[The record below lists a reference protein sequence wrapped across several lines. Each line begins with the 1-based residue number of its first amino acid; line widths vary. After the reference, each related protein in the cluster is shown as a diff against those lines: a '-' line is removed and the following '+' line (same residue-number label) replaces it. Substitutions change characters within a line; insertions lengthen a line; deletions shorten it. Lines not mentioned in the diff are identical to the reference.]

1 MAQESRLVIVID
13 SQNAERNAKALAA
26 EMSKITEKG
35 DSATRTSEELGKQIK
50 VTNNIVQNFNT
61 TVNNSSYVVNKTAEA
76 TKQATQQAQKYG
88 QEIKTTTQ
96 ELDKQEKSARSY
108 STAIKSLAGY
118 MAGLV
123 TINAA

>member
-61 TVNNSSYVVNKTAEA
+61 TVN
-76 TKQATQQAQKYG
+76 
-88 QEIKTTTQ
+88 
-96 ELDKQEKSARSY
+96 
-108 STAIKSLAGY
+108 
-118 MAGLV
+118 
-123 TINAA
+123 